1 VVMVVEVTEGMWVVV
16 MIVVV
21 EKKQVCLLM
30 VFVSAV
36 SGKHRSC
43 GSV

>member
-1 VVMVVEVTEGMWVVV
+1 MEVTEGMWVVA

-36 SGKHRSC
+36 SSKCRSRS
-43 GSV
+43 SV